1 VRACTDG
8 LVAASK
14 LSPLS
19 CPAAPV
25 EFHFYPIHPATC
37 LLARPPPHTPPPTV
51 DAINSSHSAELSAGA
66 AATAHS
72 QLSAYFQRFQPRLA
86 PGNCRH
92 IQTLLRAAEVRPAL
106 GAAGGL
112 CCAALRETDL

>member
-1 VRACTDG
+1 MRACADG
-8 LVAASK
+8 LVAATK

-19 CPAAPV
+19 CPAAPI
-25 EFHFYPIHPATC
+25 EFHFRPIHPTTS
-37 LLARPPPHTPPPTV
+37 LLCTPPHMPPPTV